1 MSSVEQ
7 QRAHFESISDTY
19 FSARQHPNHLQY
31 KKLIWEL
38 FFRRNNELLRD
49 GQNVIEPMCGY
60 AEGKAILEEHC
71 RRRFEYTGFDFS
83 KSLVNR
89 AKKNFPS
96 ANIFVEDVTKFEGK
110 EEYDL
115 LILIGGLHHVYAHVS
130 SVMKRL
136 VSAIKPGG
144 YMINLEPTQNNFL
157 YRWARQRIYRKNDLF
172 DEETEQAF
180 DLPELNRLFL
190 DAGLT
195 IQDQIYPGLVA
206 YIMYY
211 NPDAFPAL
219 NIGSEKTVRMFFALE
234 KHFYGSW
241 AAGKM
246 SFATLSLLRK
256 DSHL

>member
-1 MSSVEQ
+1 VNSVDQ

-19 FSARQHPNHLQY
+19 FNARQHPNHLLY
-31 KKLIWEL
+31 KKLMWDL
-38 FFRRNNELLRD
+38 FFQRNNNVLQE
-49 GQNVIEPMCGY
+49 GGNVIEPMCGY
-60 AEGKAILEEHC
+60 SEGKAILEDHC
-71 RRRFEYTGFDFS
+71 RKRFEYTGFDFS
-83 KSLVNR
+83 KSLVDR
-89 AKKNFPS
+89 AKKKFPS
-96 ANIFVEDVTKFEGK
+96 ANIFVEDVTKFEG
-110 EEYDL
+110 EEQYDL

-136 VSAIKPGG
+136 VSALKPGG
-144 YMINLEPTQNNFL
+144 YMINLEPTQNNFF

-180 DLPELNRLFL
+180 DLPELNSLYL

-219 NIGSEKTVRMFFALE
+219 NIGSAQIVRAVFLLE
-234 KHFYGSW
+234 KKFYRSW
-241 AAGKM
+241 LAGKM
-246 SFATLSLLRK
+246 SFATLSLLQK
-256 DSHL
+256 NTDT

>member
-1 MSSVEQ
+1 MNRYQILTS
-7 QRAHFESISDTY
+7 AHGNIPITC
-19 FSARQHPNHLQY
+19 NT

-130 SVMKRL
+130 FVMKRL

-180 DLPELNRLFL
+180 DLPELNRLYL
-190 DAGLT
+190 NAGLV
-195 IQDQIYPGLVA
+195 IQDQIYPGLLA

-219 NIGSEKTVRMFFALE
+219 NIGSANVVRSIFGVEKN
-234 KHFYGSW
+234 FYHSW
-241 AAGKM
+241 IGRKM

-256 DSHL
+256 KSRL